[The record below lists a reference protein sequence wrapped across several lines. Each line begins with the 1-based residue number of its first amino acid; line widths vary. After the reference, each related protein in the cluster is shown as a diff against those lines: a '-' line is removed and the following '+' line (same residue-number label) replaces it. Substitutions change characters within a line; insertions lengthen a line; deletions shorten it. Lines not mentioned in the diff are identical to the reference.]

1 MTTVAIF
8 DLDDTLVDTTARL
21 VPEALR
27 RTAEALGVPVGRLN
41 AGGKTVDE
49 VTAPC
54 GPLDPAQLEAAARA
68 WYDPVVPELA
78 PAPGARELLGRLR
91 GRMRLV
97 LLTRGDPQRQSNK
110 IDRAGLRD
118 LFDEIVIRSSEEPGS
133 KADDLQRILSGT
145 DPKRSVVI
153 GDDPNDELRY
163 GAALGCLTIDVR
175 TTPLCTIEEV
185 LTQAGLLE

>member
-8 DLDDTLVDTTARL
+8 DLDDTLVDTTAQL

-27 RTAEALGVPVGRLN
+27 RTAKALGLPVGRLN
-41 AGGKTVDE
+41 AAGKTVDE

-54 GPLDPAQLEAAARA
+54 GPLDPAQRAAAARA
-68 WYDPVVPELA
+68 WYDPAVPELT
-78 PAPGARELLGRLR
+78 PAPGARELLDRLR

-97 LLTRGDPQRQSNK
+97 LLTRGDPRRQNNK
-110 IDRAGLRD
+110 IDRTGLRD
-118 LFDEIVIRSSEEPGS
+118 LFDEVVIRPSEEPGN
-133 KADDLQRILSGT
+133 KGDDLQRILFGT

-153 GDDPNDELRY
+153 GDDPDYELRH

-175 TTPLCTIEEV
+175 TTPLSEV
-185 LTQAGLLE
+185 EAVLANEGLL